1 MTTINKT
8 VIALGLLLLAKGISA
23 QEAQETLSMSVLDA
37 QNYAVEYNRSVKAAQ
52 LDIEIAKKVVME
64 TTAIGL
70 PQFSITAN
78 YQHIFVVPELSFP
91 VSGFTQNPLTPAA
104 PVEGLQQ
111 FESIGGLNQYLYTG
125 PGIPLGTKDNT
136 TFNFTLS
143 QLIFSG
149 EYIVGLQ
156 AARIFKEVSEK
167 AYVKSELTTKESVA
181 SSYYLVLVVN
191 ENLRVLKS
199 SVELMDKTYTEIE
212 QMNLQGFVEDT
223 DVDQLRINKSNLQ
236 NLIQS
241 LEGQLK
247 VAEKLLKFQLGVDF
261 SRELVLTDNLGD
273 IINSGNFQYLFPGD
287 FSVASSIDYRIMENQ
302 VELQMANLR
311 RAKSMFL
318 PSLAGFY
325 QHQEMTNTP
334 AFNFQPKDVMGL
346 TMSLPILT
354 SGQRLSKV
362 SQGKLNLEKANLSK
376 DMVEQSIILEY
387 ETARNAYQT
396 AFLNFTNNK
405 ESLALSEKIYN
416 KSIIKFK
423 EGVMSSLEL
432 TQSQSQ
438 YLTAESNYYNSI
450 ISLLQAKAKMDRIL
464 ATN

>member
-1 MTTINKT
+1 
-8 VIALGLLLLAKGISA
+8 
-23 QEAQETLSMSVLDA
+23 
-37 QNYAVEYNRSVKAAQ
+37 
-52 LDIEIAKKVVME
+52 
-64 TTAIGL
+64 
-70 PQFSITAN
+70 
-78 YQHIFVVPELSFP
+78 
-91 VSGFTQNPLTPAA
+91 
-104 PVEGLQQ
+104 
-111 FESIGGLNQYLYTG
+111 
-125 PGIPLGTKDNT
+125 
-136 TFNFTLS
+136 
-143 QLIFSG
+143 
-149 EYIVGLQ
+149 
-156 AARIFKEVSEK
+156 
-167 AYVKSELTTKESVA
+167 
-181 SSYYLVLVVN
+181 
-191 ENLRVLKS
+191 
-199 SVELMDKTYTEIE
+199 
-212 QMNLQGFVEDT
+212 
-223 DVDQLRINKSNLQ
+223 
-236 NLIQS
+236 
-241 LEGQLK
+241 
-247 VAEKLLKFQLGVDF
+247 
-261 SRELVLTDNLGD
+261 
-273 IINSGNFQYLFPGD
+273 
-287 FSVASSIDYRIMENQ
+287 MENQ

-396 AFLNFTNNK
+396 AYLNYTNNK
-405 ESLALSEKIYN
+405 ESLTLSEKIYN

-450 ISLLQAKAKMDRIL
+450 ISLLQAKAKMERIL

>member
-1 MTTINKT
+1 MTTINKS
-8 VIALGLLLLAKGISA
+8 VLILGMLFLTYGIRA
-23 QEAQETLSMSVLDA
+23 QEKQDTLRLSVLDA
-37 QNYAVEYNRSVKAAQ
+37 QNYALEYNRSVQASKI
-52 LDIEIAKKVVME
+52 DIEIAKKVVME

-70 PQFSITAN
+70 PQFAVTAN

-91 VSGFTQNPLTPAA
+91 VSGFTQDALVPLA
-104 PVEGLQQ
+104 PIEGLQQ
-111 FESIGGLNQYLYTG
+111 FPSIGGLNQYLYTG

-167 AYVKSELTTKESVA
+167 AYIKSELTTKESV
-181 SSYYLVLVVN
+181 STSYYLVLVVK
-191 ENLRVLKS
+191 ENLRVLKQ
-199 SVELMDKTYTEIE
+199 SVELMDKTYSEIE

-223 DVDQLRINKSNLQ
+223 DVDQLKINKSNLQ

-241 LEGQLK
+241 LQGQYD
-247 VAEKLLKFQLGVDF
+247 VAQKLLKFQLGLDF
-261 SRELVLTDNLGD
+261 SLPLELIENLDG
-273 IINSGNFQYLFPGD
+273 IVNQSNLQYLFPGEFAVD
-287 FSVASSIDYRIMENQ
+287 NSIDYKIMENQ
-302 VELQMANLR
+302 VELQSANLR
-311 RAKSMFL
+311 RAQSAYL
-318 PSLAGFY
+318 PSIAGFY

-334 AFNFQPKDVMGL
+334 AFNFQPKDVLGV
-346 TMSLPILT
+346 TVKLPILT
-354 SGQRLSKV
+354 SGQRMSKV
-362 SQGKLNLEKANLSK
+362 SQGKLNLAKADLNK
-376 DMVEQSIILEY
+376 DMVAQSLIMEY

-396 AFLNFTNNK
+396 AMLNFTNNK

-416 KSIIKFK
+416 KNIIKFK
-423 EGVMSSLEL
+423 EGVASSLEL

-438 YLTAESNYYNSI
+438 YLTSESNYYNSV

>member
-1 MTTINKT
+1 
-8 VIALGLLLLAKGISA
+8 
-23 QEAQETLSMSVLDA
+23 
-37 QNYAVEYNRSVKAAQ
+37 
-52 LDIEIAKKVVME
+52 
-64 TTAIGL
+64 
-70 PQFSITAN
+70 
-78 YQHIFVVPELSFP
+78 
-91 VSGFTQNPLTPAA
+91 
-104 PVEGLQQ
+104 
-111 FESIGGLNQYLYTG
+111 
-125 PGIPLGTKDNT
+125 
-136 TFNFTLS
+136 
-143 QLIFSG
+143 
-149 EYIVGLQ
+149 
-156 AARIFKEVSEK
+156 VSEK

-450 ISLLQAKAKMDRIL
+450 ISLLQSKAKMDRIL